1 MRQIL
6 ADARGHLAIS
16 SVLGAGL
23 DVLRHEELTSA
34 ILGAAIEVH
43 SRLGPGMLESAY
55 DACLGCEFASRG
67 IAFERQLPLP
77 VVFKGTSLDCGYR
90 LDFLVARL
98 VVVELKSIDGFL
110 PIHEAQL
117 LTYLRLGRFPVGLMI
132 NFNVLKL
139 KDGIMRRVM

>member
-1 MRQIL
+1 M
-6 ADARGHLAIS
+6 
-16 SVLGAGL
+16 LGDTWRFRASL
-23 DVLRHEELTSA
+23 EPEPDVLRHEELTSA
-34 ILGAAIEVH
+34 ILGAAFEVH
-43 SRLGPGMLESAY
+43 SQLGPGMLESAY

-67 IAFERQLPLP
+67 IEFERQLPLP
-77 VVFKGTSLDCGYR
+77 VVFKGTPLDCGYR

-117 LTYLRLGRFPVGLMI
+117 PTYLRLGRFPVGLMI